1 MNNTSSI
8 HLMMYC
14 STHQNN
20 FFLFTISLS
29 LSLSPQNI
37 IGKLGAKE
45 GQEGERLDGGRHEDC
60 QRALDLNDEMS

>member
-14 STHQNN
+14 STHQNK
-20 FFLFTISLS
+20 FFLFTIS

-37 IGKLGAKE
+37 IGKHGAKE